1 MDSPSKWSDS
11 DLQGSERI
19 AYLHDHRIVDVGEGP
34 VLVLLHGFCES
45 HRIFEDLLPA
55 LSAQH
60 RVVCPN
66 MPGHGGLAWNN
77 AWRSLDDAACW
88 LRDILDNLEIARC
101 VLVGH
106 SLGGYVA
113 AAFAAAFPERLA
125 GLGMLH
131 STALDD
137 PMERRET
144 RTKAIQFV
152 KDHGKAPFLKAFVAG
167 LFHAP
172 EPRWLETMDMITAA
186 TDQEAIVALT
196 RIMRDRPDNS
206 RAVGRLQVP
215 VMYITGAHDGLLSP
229 ERSLVELADLQIAL
243 LHRIPEASHMGMYEA
258 PEKVIGAILSLAE
271 ASQQRAFVD

>member
-1 MDSPSKWSDS
+1 VDSPSKWSDS

-19 AYLHDHRIVDVGEGP
+19 AFLHDHRIVDVGDGS

-55 LSAQH
+55 LAAGH
-60 RVVCPN
+60 RIVCPN

-88 LRDILDNLEIARC
+88 LRDILDSLEIARC

-106 SLGGYVA
+106 SLGGYIA
-113 AAFAAAFPERLA
+113 AAFAAAFPERLS

-172 EPRWLETMDMITAA
+172 EPKWLET
-186 TDQEAIVALT
+186 
-196 RIMRDRPDNS
+196 IMRDRPDNS
-206 RAVGRLQVP
+206 RAVGHLQVP
-215 VMYITGAHDGLLSP
+215 VMYIIGAHDGLLSP
-229 ERSLVELADLQIAL
+229 ERSLQELADLQIAL

-258 PEKVIGAILSLAE
+258 PEKVIAAILSLVE
-271 ASQQRAFVD
+271 ASQQSAFVG